1 MTTSSPT
8 TMSQEH
14 WRLVDQVLHGALICT
29 RDHRDAFIA
38 NSCGDDAGLR
48 AEVSSLLAAYDAL
61 PADFLEHSVMQERGM
76 GSPPHDSA
84 TAPGHPRRLV
94 PAAVVTYVAAAAIL
108 LGTLAGWGL
117 AHSATVDRWIVT
129 IQAIS
134 RSTAS
139 AAANGAGAATRAKE
153 TAGTI
158 SPHRHWI
165 AYTSNESGRDEV
177 YVDEYPRSAF
187 RTRISQG
194 GGVDPQWRGD
204 GRELY
209 YWRGDALIAVPI
221 DGSQTDRPPIV
232 GGERVMFTRQT
243 NNR

>member
-1 MTTSSPT
+1 MTMSSPT
-8 TMSQEH
+8 TMTQEH
-14 WRLVDQVLHGALICT
+14 WRLVDQVLHDALICT

-61 PADFLEHSVMQERGM
+61 PSDFLEHSAMQERGM

-108 LGTLAGWGL
+108 LGTLGGWGL
-117 AHSATVDRWIVT
+117 AHSATVDRWIGT
-129 IQAIS
+129 FQAIS

-139 AAANGAGAATRAKE
+139 TSASAAGATTRAQPS
-153 TAGTI
+153 AGSI
-158 SPHRHWI
+158 SPHKHWI
-165 AYTSNESGRDEV
+165 AYTANEFGRDEV
-177 YVDEYPRSAF
+177 YVDEYPRPGY
-187 RTRISQG
+187 RTRISQQ

-209 YWRGDALIAVPI
+209 YWRGDAFIAVAI
-221 DGSQTDRPPIV
+221 DGSQTDRPPIL
-232 GGERVMFTRQT
+232 GAERVLFTRQT
-243 NNR
+243 NIR